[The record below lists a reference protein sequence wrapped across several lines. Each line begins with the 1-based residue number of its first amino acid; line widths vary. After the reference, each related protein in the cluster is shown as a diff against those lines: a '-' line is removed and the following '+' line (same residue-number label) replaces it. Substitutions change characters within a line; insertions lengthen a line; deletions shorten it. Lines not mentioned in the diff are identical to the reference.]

1 MKKRYI
7 SMRKIIMLSFVL
19 IMFLSV
25 VFIGDM
31 VFSRWISST
40 EKITEKL
47 AFDINREIA
56 NRINLFM
63 NVPKHINEV
72 NGKLIEGNLID
83 INSEKERDKYF
94 LGVIQSHQ
102 DEIYSFTYGL
112 EDGTYFGVRR
122 NEKGELQIVDNN
134 SDTGGSSW
142 YYSVNEDLSR
152 GEVVLK
158 TNKFDPRTRD
168 WYISAKTLGKQ
179 TFSPVYKHFVM
190 EDLTISAATPIFDGR
205 GKLLGV
211 LGTHMNLTNIN
222 QFMQGIVK
230 AYHGYALV
238 LEKDTNTLI
247 ANSFGG
253 NNFTALK
260 DGSLKRNNVSDLNNA
275 FISGIMEKYN
285 KDQVD
290 RFEFFYQKTGYYV
303 NVVNYQNDG
312 LDWVIVSAIPSN
324 LFTNEIYANM
334 RLTVL
339 IMVLAFICIVIVYRG
354 FIKWLFRPIDDLVSV
369 SNQIAAGN
377 LSTRASRI
385 RNDEIGN
392 LCLSFNFMA
401 DRMYELVNNLEDK
414 VKERTKALE
423 LANEEMNRTKDSLFL
438 ILDSTAEGILGID
451 LTGKCIFCN
460 NSCIKLLGYHSQE
473 EILGKHLNSILS
485 NEDSIEIAPLKNHN
499 ILKCILSNEKVSAEE
514 ETFWKADGSKISV
527 AYHAR
532 SKLKNEEIV
541 GAVITFI
548 DITEKKKGE
557 AKIKYLSSHDA
568 LTGLLNRSGY
578 EDKVKEYDKPSFFPI
593 SIIFGDLNGLKLMN
607 DVFGHGA
614 GDMLIQKTAEVL
626 KKASREID
634 IAARVGGD
642 EFIVLLPKTDAEEAL
657 QIMKQIKTEM
667 SKEKVFGIKS
677 SIAIGFDTKD
687 HSSPNIEKVMGNAER
702 EMYKEKLLSKKN
714 YSIETIQSI
723 LKMLYDRNP
732 GEKEYT
738 ERVVSLCNRMGRKIG
753 LTEHEQKRLTDVA
766 YIHGIGKIVLD
777 EEIFKKEEL
786 SEKEQFQLNQHP
798 IVGFRILNLFDNTLD
813 LADYVYALHEKW
825 DGTGIP
831 KGLKGEEI
839 PFISRMMAIIGRY
852 EEMVLKIE
860 KDSIKSDTAFALKE
874 IIALSGK
881 DFDPK
886 LTEVFIRVIKEMNE
900 KDKEIF
906 DK

>member
-1 MKKRYI
+1 MKNKYI

-19 IMFLSV
+19 IMFFSV
-25 VFIGDM
+25 FFIGDM
-31 VFSRWISST
+31 VFFRWISST
-40 EKITEKL
+40 EKITEKM

-63 NVPKHINEV
+63 NVPMHINEV
-72 NGKLIEGNLID
+72 NGKLIERNLI
-83 INSEKERDKYF
+83 NLSSVRERDKYF

-102 DEIYSFTYGL
+102 DEIYSFTYGM
-112 EDGTYFGVRR
+112 ENGTYVGARR
-122 NEKGELQIVDNN
+122 NEKGEIQIVDNN
-134 SDTGGSSW
+134 SNTGGSSW
-142 YYSVNEDLSR
+142 YYSVNEDLTR

-190 EDLTISAATPIFDGR
+190 EDLTISASVPIFDGQ

-211 LGTHMNLTNIN
+211 LGTHMNLSNIN
-222 QFMQGIVK
+222 QYMQEVVK
-230 AYHGYALV
+230 EYQGYALV
-238 LEKDTNTLI
+238 LEKDTSTLI
-247 ANSFGG
+247 ANSFKGD
-253 NNFTALK
+253 NFTVLE
-260 DGSLKRNNVSDLNNA
+260 DGSFKRNKVSDLNNE

-285 KDQVD
+285 TDQVET
-290 RFEFFYQKTGYYV
+290 FEFLYQNTGYYV
-303 NVVNYQNDG
+303 NVVNYHNDG

-324 LFTNEIYANM
+324 LFTKEIYANM
-334 RLTVL
+334 RLTGL
-339 IMVLAFICIVIVYRG
+339 IMIIAFLCIVIIYRG
-354 FIKWLFRPIDDLVSV
+354 FIKWLFRPIDDLVLV

-377 LSTRASRI
+377 LSTRASKI

-392 LCLSFNFMA
+392 LCLSFNYMA
-401 DRMYELVNNLEDK
+401 DRIFELVNNLEDK

-423 LANEEMNRTKDSLFL
+423 FANEEINRTKDSLFL

-460 NSCIKLLGYHSQE
+460 NSCIKLLGYDSQE
-473 EILGKHLNSILS
+473 NILGKHLNTILFHDVGVG
-485 NEDSIEIAPLKNHN
+485 EDSLNNNN

-514 ETFWKADGSKISV
+514 QIFWKADGTQISV

-532 SKLKNEEIV
+532 SKLKNGEII
-541 GAVITFI
+541 GAVVTFI
-548 DITEKKKGE
+548 DITERKEGE
-557 AKIKYLSSHDA
+557 AKIKYLGSHDA

-578 EDKVKEYDKPSFFPI
+578 EDKVKEYDNPSFFPI

-626 KKASREID
+626 KKACRDID

-657 QIMKQIKTEM
+657 QIMKQIKFEM
-667 SKEKVFGIKS
+667 SKERVFGIKS

-687 HSSPNIEKVMGNAER
+687 NSAQIFEKVMGNAER

-714 YSIETIQSI
+714 YSIDTIQSI
-723 LKMLYDRNP
+723 LKILYERNP
-732 GEKEYT
+732 IEKVYT
-738 ERVVSLCNRMGRKIG
+738 ERVVSLSNRMGRKIG
-753 LTEHEQKRLTDVA
+753 LTAHEQKRLTDVA

-777 EEIFKKEEL
+777 EEIFKKDEL
-786 SEKEQFQLNQHP
+786 SEKEQFQMNQHP

-825 DGTGIP
+825 DGTGMP

-839 PFISRMMAIIGRY
+839 PFISRMIAIIGRY
-852 EEMVLKIE
+852 EERVLKNADNNIGYNT
-860 KDSIKSDTAFALKE
+860 DLVLKE
-874 IIALSGK
+874 IQELSGK
-881 DFDPK
+881 DFDPQ
-886 LTEVFIRVIKEMNE
+886 LTELFIHVIKEMDE
-900 KDKEIF
+900 SDF
-906 DK
+906 DM